1 VLALKGFRQK
11 KDCLGHRSKIKYRIR
26 LSQYRK
32 SNVLV
37 KYKKKIDL
45 ITPNYHE
52 IIQLS
57 PAETNA
63 ENIAKMLSAHC
74 AILLKGGHHP
84 EKLVSILYIQRDH
97 PFLPKNHRSQK
108 NMVQVVFYRLLF
120 LTLFWKRFKNSMLSR

>member
-1 VLALKGFRQK
+1 
-11 KDCLGHRSKIKYRIR
+11 LGHRSKIKYRIR

-32 SNVLV
+32 SKRFSKIL
-37 KYKKKIDL
+37 KIDL

-74 AILLKGGHHP
+74 AILLKGGHQK
-84 EKLVSILYIQRDH
+84 KLVSILYIQKEII
-97 PFLPKNHRSQK
+97 PFLPKIIAHRK
-108 NMVQVVFYRLLF
+108 NGSGCV
-120 LTLFWKRFKNSMLSR
+120 LSSAIVSNLALGNDLRTIRII